1 MTHPRPRHHRPR
13 RYPGLVAAAVVA
25 LSVALVVPAGA
36 SSPDRARA
44 QSGGKCPV
52 GAAKKASGK
61 PVEVQFWH
69 AMTRENETTLQQL
82 TDEFNSSQ
90 SDVRVTLVNQVSYE
104 SLFDKYK
111 AALGG
116 GDLPDLVQLEDTSLQ
131 SAIDSQSV
139 LPIAACVKADKY
151 SLKDFIPRT
160 IDYYTVEDTLYGM
173 PFNVSNPVFY
183 YNKQAFEKAGLDPDE
198 PPTTLEGIKDASQ
211 AIVDAGVATSGYAI
225 KLDPWYLE
233 QWLAKAGKVYV
244 NNGNGRS
251 SRATA
256 AAYDNATGVE
266 IAAFLKD
273 MVDSNLAINTGKP
286 EGNVDNLL
294 AIGAD
299 NAAMTIDSS
308 ASLGTITQV
317 LGSGQFPNVT
327 IGVAPMPGPVGKGGI
342 LVGGAALYITKDA
355 TPEKQDAAWQYI
367 KFLVDPEQ
375 QATWAAG
382 TGYVPIRESATELP
396 AIQELWATQPFYKVA
411 YDQLVT
417 GVNNDATAGPVLGPY
432 QGVRDIVIDQLTA
445 MLTQGKSAKAAVK
458 AAAQEGTT
466 AIEDYNSRVG
476 A

>member
-1 MTHPRPRHHRPR
+1 MTHPRPWRFLVLAAMAVLALSAA
-13 RYPGLVAAAVVA
+13 LVAPAA
-25 LSVALVVPAGA
+25 A
-36 SSPDRARA
+36 SGPDRARA
-44 QSGGKCPV
+44 QSAGKCPV
-52 GAAKKASGK
+52 GAAKKAGNK
-61 PVEVQFWH
+61 PVELQFWH
-69 AMTRENETTLQQL
+69 AMTRENETTLQEL
-82 TDEFNSSQ
+82 TDEFNASQ
-90 SDVRVTLVNQVSYE
+90 DDVDVTLVNQVSYE

-116 GDLPDLVQLEDTSLQ
+116 GDLPDLAQLEDTSLQ

-139 LPIAACVKADKY
+139 LPVQACVKADKY

-183 YNKQAFEKAGLDPDE
+183 YNQQAFEKAGLDPDK
-198 PPTTLEGIKDASQ
+198 PPTTLDGIKEAAQ
-211 AIVDAGVATSGYAI
+211 ELVDSGTTTSGYAI

-233 QWLAKAGKVYV
+233 QWLAKAGKLYV

-256 AAYDNATGVE
+256 TDFDNSTGVE

-273 MVDSNLAINTGKP
+273 MVDEGLAINTGKP

-294 AIGAD
+294 AIGND

-327 IGVAPMPGPVGKGGI
+327 IGVGPMPGPVGKGGI

-355 TPEKQDAAWQYI
+355 PPQKQDAAWQYI

-375 QATWAAG
+375 QAKWAAG
-382 TGYVPIRESATELP
+382 TGYVPIRKSATELP
-396 AIQELWATQPFYKVA
+396 AVQDLWSTQPAYKVA

-417 GVNNDATAGPVLGPY
+417 GVNNDATAGPVIGPY
-432 QGVRDIVIDQLTA
+432 QAIRDSVIDQFTA
-445 MLTQGKSAKAAVK
+445 MLTEGKSAKSAVK
-458 AAAQEGTT
+458 TAAQQGTR

-476 A
+476 G